1 MNVLL
6 IDNFDSFTYNLSQYL
21 SELADGVT
29 VVRNDEVPFERI
41 RAGDF
46 SHIVISPGPGNPTD
60 PAYFG
65 GAKQVIE
72 EFHQRIPLLGI
83 CLGHQGIGAALGG
96 TIVKAPTIMHG
107 KTSTFRHSG
116 LGLFKDVP
124 ENITV
129 MRYHSLVVDKNTMPS
144 ELVVDAVAEDGSIM
158 AFHHASL
165 PIFGM
170 QFHPESFATETGKQL
185 LQNFLQTKRLP
196 DNSSS
201 GPKSSS
207 LGHNPPWARQRN
219 KSYASSPRTNSDS
232 KLDNFGLEENHQ
244 ASSKGA
250 AS

>member
-21 SELADGVT
+21 SELTDGVT
-29 VVRNDEVPFERI
+29 VVRNDEVPFNRI

-72 EFHQRIPLLGI
+72 EFHQKIPLLGI
-83 CLGHQGIGAALGG
+83 CLGHQGIGAILGG
-96 TIVKAPTIMHG
+96 TIVRAPTIMHG
-107 KTSTFRHSG
+107 KTSTLQHSG
-116 LGLFKDVP
+116 EGLFKNVP
-124 ENITV
+124 ESITV

-158 AFHHASL
+158 AFHHALL

-185 LQNFLQTKRLP
+185 LQNFL
-196 DNSSS
+196 
-201 GPKSSS
+201 
-207 LGHNPPWARQRN
+207 
-219 KSYASSPRTNSDS
+219 KSYASSPRTNPDS
-232 KLDNFGLEENHQ
+232 KLDNFGLEESHQ